1 MVEHVEYYQEDVLPE
16 LDIER
21 DVVTEWGL
29 GKKDGLM
36 KTIDKNWDKLYPI
49 VGLVIVGAV
58 LVYAFATG
66 GGS

>member
-1 MVEHVEYYQEDVLPE
+1 MEYYQEDVLPE

-21 DVVTEWGL
+21 DVVSEWSF

-36 KTIDKNWDKLYPI
+36 HTIDSNWNKIYPYI
-49 VGLVIVGAV
+49 GLAVVGAV